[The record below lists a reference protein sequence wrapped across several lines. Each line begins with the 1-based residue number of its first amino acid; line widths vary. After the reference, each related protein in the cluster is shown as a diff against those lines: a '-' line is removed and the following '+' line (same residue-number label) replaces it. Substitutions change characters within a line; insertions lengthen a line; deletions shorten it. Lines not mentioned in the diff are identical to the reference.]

1 MQQQTKLWGSPLNC
15 NFKTPESTEPGSFS
29 FVRKNHI
36 HEGIDLYCPEHTE
49 VLAVENG
56 IVSKVVDF
64 TGGKT
69 NSPWWEDTMAIFITG
84 ASGVIVYGELIPT
97 VKENDI
103 VKIGQPIGNIKR
115 VLKKDKGR
123 PMSMLH
129 LELRDKNYIESYDL
143 FDWQLQQPKPIWL
156 LDPTTKL
163 LKL

>member
-1 MQQQTKLWGSPLNC
+1 
-15 NFKTPESTEPGSFS
+15 
-29 FVRKNHI
+29 
-36 HEGIDLYCPEHTE
+36 
-49 VLAVENG
+49 
-56 IVSKVVDF
+56 
-64 TGGKT
+64 
-69 NSPWWEDTMAIFITG
+69 MAIFVTG
-84 ASGVIVYGELIPT
+84 ESGVVIYGELLPT

-129 LELRDKNYIESYDL
+129 LELRDSSYSEAYDL
-143 FDWQLQQPKPIWL
+143 FDWQLNTKKPIWL